1 MSVLSYFNL
10 NPKAVSVDEAA
21 EKLVKD
27 LLGEYSDSDSNSS
40 AHHAPRA
47 ETSAH
52 ALTALQL
59 LHRWEPPTQD
69 RFPVTKEAIRSA
81 KKVYL
86 LQNGEKNN
94 EKAADD
100 FDQKVETLLVAK
112 LTGRMRLFYIGK
124 VRELDRSLNSGEITK
139 SQYEQELNLYL
150 DEVKDQKNCSLQME
164 VKNALSMIDDKD
176 LNVVNGLCY
185 LFNGKLRPD
194 QEIRLA
200 VFDAVLNEVI
210 EQKFDSS
217 DAVQA
222 KATTF
227 RRAFIAEARRQLGSR
242 FSEDFSAE
250 YSTEEKQK
258 LAEMESG
265 KITYKEYI
273 GSMRNWI
280 ATQNLQI
287 QVGSVLGDLKD
298 RDNVIAIL
306 SFVNYKMH
314 GELIKSGN
322 PYRNRSDLQRQCSSF
337 DVLAFRYSQY
347 HSFGP
352 HDKDNEYNRFLSEAE
367 RQLVRALPTD
377 IKNALNDNEKNL
389 KKLVADQYINEDA
402 IKKNNIGFFSSL
414 VSGENNKKSLTSDV
428 TSNNLD
434 ELGGKKLQ
442 AKTLAKDGLLKSI
455 RQNSRENDVLE
466 ALIMCWG
473 GFVNNHRGEF
483 SLYPLCEAKN
493 AYLSIGK
500 SEPSG
505 ETLMHFN
512 FHGDFSV
519 EPRAI
524 SVIPEC

>member
-1 MSVLSYFNL
+1 
-10 NPKAVSVDEAA
+10 
-21 EKLVKD
+21 
-27 LLGEYSDSDSNSS
+27 
-40 AHHAPRA
+40 
-47 ETSAH
+47 
-52 ALTALQL
+52 
-59 LHRWEPPTQD
+59 
-69 RFPVTKEAIRSA
+69 
-81 KKVYL
+81 
-86 LQNGEKNN
+86 
-94 EKAADD
+94 
-100 FDQKVETLLVAK
+100 
-112 LTGRMRLFYIGK
+112 
-124 VRELDRSLNSGEITK
+124 
-139 SQYEQELNLYL
+139 
-150 DEVKDQKNCSLQME
+150 
-164 VKNALSMIDDKD
+164 
-176 LNVVNGLCY
+176 
-185 LFNGKLRPD
+185 
-194 QEIRLA
+194 
-200 VFDAVLNEVI
+200 
-210 EQKFDSS
+210 
-217 DAVQA
+217 
-222 KATTF
+222 
-227 RRAFIAEARRQLGSR
+227 
-242 FSEDFSAE
+242 
-250 YSTEEKQK
+250 
-258 LAEMESG
+258 
-265 KITYKEYI
+265 
-273 GSMRNWI
+273 MRNWI
-280 ATQNLQI
+280 ATRNLQRH
-287 QVGSVLGDLKD
+287 VESVLGDLKD
-298 RDNVIAIL
+298 RDSVITIL

-314 GELIKSGN
+314 GERIKSGN
-322 PYRNRSDLQRQCSSF
+322 PYRNRSDLQRQCSGF